1 MLIRDILQM
10 KGAAIHAIAPGEPLS
25 EAVQQMVALDIGS
38 LLVMEGNAILGIL
51 TQHDILKAMARC
63 GCDLSTIPV
72 KEVMTEKVYAGKPED
87 SVDEV
92 RGVMTEHHFSHL
104 PVLEGDRLLGLISF
118 HDVAKAALK
127 EAAFE
132 NMLLKRYI
140 KNWPEEE
147 EASS

>member
-1 MLIRDILQM
+1 MVINDILQM
-10 KGAAIHAIAPGEPLS
+10 KGAAIHAIDPREPLS
-25 EAVQQMVALDIGS
+25 EAVQKMVALDIGA
-38 LLVMEGNAILGIL
+38 LLVMEGNAIVGIVA
-51 TQHDILKAMARC
+51 QHDVLKAMARC
-63 GCDLSTIPV
+63 RCDLTTIPV
-72 KEVMTEKVYAGKPED
+72 KDVMTEKVLTGKPDD
-87 SVDEV
+87 SVDYV

-104 PVLEGDRLLGLISF
+104 PIIEGGKLLGLISF

-147 EASS
+147 QA